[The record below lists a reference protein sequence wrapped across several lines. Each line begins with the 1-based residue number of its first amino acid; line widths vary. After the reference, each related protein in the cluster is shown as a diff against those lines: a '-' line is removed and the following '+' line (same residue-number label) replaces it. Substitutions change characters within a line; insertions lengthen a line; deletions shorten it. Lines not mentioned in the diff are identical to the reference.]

1 MVALLSQCFDQSSNS
16 SSNDNVNNNTNN
28 GTVNNNDSTELKIPE
43 VSPVKNIRDQN
54 VPTGNIETG
63 KDILDQQ
70 FKELKDYTRHLEN
83 EVEEYK
89 KYIEE
94 RFNNINNQQFNVLE
108 GFSNDN
114 NSKCNSKD
122 INDIIVYLMTCIFVL
137 LLVDYIFKMG
147 KNSY

>member
-16 SSNDNVNNNTNN
+16 SSNDIVSNN
-28 GTVNNNDSTELKIPE
+28 GNNDIVSNSSTELKIPE
-43 VSPVKNIRDQN
+43 VSPVKNVSDQN
-54 VPTGNIETG
+54 IPTGNIPTG
-63 KDILDQQ
+63 EDILDQQ
-70 FKELKDYTRHLEN
+70 FKELKDYTKHLEK

-94 RFNNINNQQFNVLE
+94 RFNNIDNQQFNVLE
-108 GFSNDN
+108 GFSND
-114 NSKCNSKD
+114 SNSKD
-122 INDIIVYLMTCIFVL
+122 INDIIVYIMTCIFIL

>member
-16 SSNDNVNNNTNN
+16 SSNDIVSNN
-28 GTVNNNDSTELKIPE
+28 GNNDIVSNSSTELKIPE
-43 VSPVKNIRDQN
+43 VSPVKNVSDQN
-54 VPTGNIETG
+54 IPTGNIPTG

-70 FKELKDYTRHLEN
+70 FKELKDYTKHLEK

-94 RFNNINNQQFNVLE
+94 RFNKINEQQFQTME
-108 GFSNDN
+108 GFSNKDD
-114 NSKCNSKD
+114 SKNM
-122 INDIIVYLMTCIFVL
+122 NDIIVYLMTCIFIL

-147 KNSY
+147 KSSY

>member
-1 MVALLSQCFDQSSNS
+1 MVALLSQCFDQGSNS
-16 SSNDNVNNNTNN
+16 SSNNNTNSN
-28 GTVNNNDSTELKIPE
+28 TNYNTNSNNDLKIPE
-43 VSPVKNIRDQN
+43 VSPVRNVSDQN
-54 VPTGNIETG
+54 VPTKTIETG
-63 KDILDQQ
+63 PNILEQQ
-70 FKELKDYTRHLEN
+70 FKELKDYTRHLEK

-108 GFSNDN
+108 GFSNNNDN
-114 NSKCNSKD
+114 SNNSKD
-122 INDIIVYLMTCIFVL
+122 INDILVYLMTCVFVL

>member
-16 SSNDNVNNNTNN
+16 SSNDNNSN
-28 GTVNNNDSTELKIPE
+28 ELKIPE
-43 VSPVKNIRDQN
+43 VSPVRNVSDQN
-54 VPTGNIETG
+54 VPTGTISTG
-63 KDILDQQ
+63 DDILKKQ
-70 FKELKDYTRHLEN
+70 FQELKEYSIHLEK
-83 EVEEYK
+83 EIEEYK

-114 NSKCNSKD
+114 NSKD
-122 INDIIVYLMTCIFVL
+122 INDIIVYLMTCIFIL
-137 LLVDYIFKMG
+137 LLVDNIFKMG

>member
-16 SSNDNVNNNTNN
+16 SSNDNNSN
-28 GTVNNNDSTELKIPE
+28 ELKIPE
-43 VSPVKNIRDQN
+43 VSPVRNVSDQN
-54 VPTGNIETG
+54 VPTGTISTG
-63 KDILDQQ
+63 DDILKKQ
-70 FKELKDYTRHLEN
+70 FQELKEYSIHLEK
-83 EVEEYK
+83 EIEEYK

-114 NSKCNSKD
+114 NSNNSKD
-122 INDIIVYLMTCIFVL
+122 INDIIVYLMTCIFIL
-137 LLVDYIFKMG
+137 LLVDNIFKMG

>member
-1 MVALLSQCFDQSSNS
+1 MVALLSQCFDENSNS
-16 SSNDNVNNNTNN
+16 SSNDNNS
-28 GTVNNNDSTELKIPE
+28 DLKIPE
-43 VSPVKNIRDQN
+43 ASPVKNISDQN
-54 VPTGNIETG
+54 VPTKTMETG
-63 KDILDQQ
+63 QNILEQQ
-70 FKELKDYTRHLEN
+70 FKELKDYTRHLEK
-83 EVEEYK
+83 EVEEYR

-114 NSKCNSKD
+114 SNNSKD
-122 INDIIVYLMTCIFVL
+122 INDILVYLMTCVFVL